1 VLGTASFAATKVVE
15 IQMSENSRGSGG
27 GLYFVVGGLVVVVG
41 LGAFLYTGGNFG
53 SLGSKTT
60 TQQTTSSAPAPA
72 GNVTTTTTT
81 EKTKH

>member
-1 VLGTASFAATKVVE
+1 
-15 IQMSENSRGSGG
+15 MSDNTRGGNG

-41 LGAFLYTGGNFG
+41 IGAFLYSGGNFG
-53 SLGSKTT
+53 SFGSKTT
-60 TQQTTSSAPAPA
+60 TQQTTTSAPAPA

>member
-1 VLGTASFAATKVVE
+1 MAE
-15 IQMSENSRGSGG
+15 ESRGGNG

-41 LGAFLYTGGNFG
+41 LGAFLYSGGNFG
-53 SLGSKTT
+53 SFGSKTT
-60 TQQTTSSAPAPA
+60 TQQTTSAPSLA

>member
-1 VLGTASFAATKVVE
+1 MAE
-15 IQMSENSRGSGG
+15 ESRGGNG

-41 LGAFLYTGGNFG
+41 LGAFLYSGGNFG
-53 SLGSKTT
+53 SFGNKTT
-60 TQQTTSSAPAPA
+60 TQQTTSAPSLA

>member
-1 VLGTASFAATKVVE
+1 MAG
-15 IQMSENSRGSGG
+15 NSRGGNG

-41 LGAFLYTGGNFG
+41 LGAFLYSGGNFG

-60 TQQTTSSAPAPA
+60 TQQTTTSAPAPA
-72 GNVTTTTTT
+72 GNVTTATTT